1 MTGKLHP
8 FRLRRRF
15 RFSRA
20 VMGAMVIA
28 ACPVWSVAPAF
39 SGEAVGL
46 VTMVQKQVHVTH
58 TGQDQILLVKAGDGV
73 LFMDTYETQAESRA
87 KLLFEDDSLLTL
99 GEKTKLQIT
108 EHVYDP
114 AENRRRTI
122 MKILSGRARVLV
134 GKVFSGAGSKF
145 EIHTPTAVA
154 AARGTYY
161 IVYLFERAG
170 HLMTGVLSLAGE
182 VDVRN
187 TDASIRGVVKLR
199 PNQYTIVGR
208 GSPPVAAALMDPGLS
223 AELQSSTEVE
233 EEREEAIP
241 SDIQEPSADLVADTV
256 PEVTVEVQPAPPA
269 TVESGVPS
277 VPPIAQQPVPPTTPV
292 HVEIQ
297 FPQ

>member
-1 MTGKLHP
+1 
-8 FRLRRRF
+8 
-15 RFSRA
+15 
-20 VMGAMVIA
+20 
-28 ACPVWSVAPAF
+28 
-39 SGEAVGL
+39 
-46 VTMVQKQVHVTH
+46 MVQKQVHVTH